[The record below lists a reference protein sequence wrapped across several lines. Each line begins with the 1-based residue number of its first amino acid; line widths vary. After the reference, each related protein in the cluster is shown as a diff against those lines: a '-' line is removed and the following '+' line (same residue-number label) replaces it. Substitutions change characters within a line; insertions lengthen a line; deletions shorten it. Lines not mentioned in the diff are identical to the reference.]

1 MKTNKLLKSI
11 TDLSKGDWRTLYR
24 EFSSP
29 ITSLDC
35 GRKCA
40 PHNPGG
46 KPFCCDICHAV
57 PAAYEIEWSYF
68 QLHTNLWHVYRGDEC
83 GQGSDGE
90 NPADSLPEHMLLLAC
105 LGPDRCQREYRAL
118 SCRQF
123 PFFPYVSSDYRFL
136 GLACEWEWQDRC
148 WVMSHLHK
156 VSQAYRRQFI
166 EIHDRLFSLFQEV
179 FEDYA
184 RHSERLRA
192 YHRVK
197 GRRFPLLHRNHGD
210 YLVSPGSERMQRV
223 IPRTL
228 PKHGNYRR

>member
-1 MKTNKLLKSI
+1 MNKSGLLNTI
-11 TDLSKGDWRTLYR
+11 TDLDEDDWHSLYQG
-24 EFSSP
+24 FSSP
-29 ITSLDC
+29 IASLDC

-40 PHNPGG
+40 PYNPAG

-57 PAAYEIEWSYF
+57 PAAYRNEWSYF
-68 QLHTNLWHVYRGDEC
+68 RWHTDLWHRYRGNEC
-83 GQGSDGE
+83 TGDGAGE
-90 NPADSLPEHMLLLAC
+90 DPRGNLPNSMLLLAC

-123 PFFPYVSSDYRFL
+123 PFFPYISSDYRFL
-136 GLACEWEWQDRC
+136 GLACEWEWQDLC
-148 WVMSHLHK
+148 WVVSHLHK
-156 VSQAYRRQFI
+156 VSQTYRRQFI
-166 EIHDRLFSLFQEV
+166 EIHDRLFSVFQEV

-192 YHRVK
+192 YHLAMR
-197 GRRFPLLHRNHGD
+197 RRFPLLHRNKGD

-228 PKHGNYRR
+228 SKHGNYR